1 MISLYYAINLIVN
14 FLLLFTIVKC
24 ILHKNIIESLLF
36 SIVAN
41 TLSMYLSLCLA
52 TPLLLS
58 PLTLSLGWFIYTQRS
73 RLKLKGETDS
83 FIISTFLIFIFLFV
97 ITIPRN
103 FKFMAWDE
111 FSCWAYKSKWMF
123 TNLRIWEQ
131 GEIQY
136 FAEYPPILHILH
148 LQAGIFTNFQF
159 NEFIVVSSQ
168 IILFFIL
175 LADLWIAPTK
185 VSKISSVIGFFVSL
199 SCIYAFGFTL
209 MTVVPDL
216 LLGTL
221 FANVLLRVALCKHTK
236 YEYLQICSLLSFISL
251 LKPTG
256 IVFTIIVLGFFIL
269 KHGLRIRNFYLLIL
283 IPAFLFTSSWQIMI
297 YMNKLNPDSY
307 TVFGIFKKIIDRFS
321 HSSESADVASGLDAR
336 SYNYARVAF
345 KMFTDF
351 FSGDIRFGTPFL
363 ILLILGLLAVRPH
376 RRTILYFAI
385 TFVFYESIIFLT
397 YIFLMSD
404 FEAENTAS
412 HARYSAT
419 FLMPFAWLL
428 LRKWAETVRPASLSV
443 FMVLVSMIMSFLG
456 SNFFNEFQNRQPY
469 KDNVQ
474 SRENAVK
481 AVSGLDYLPKD
492 KFLFVDQNSLSLGYS
507 RLIFSYQ
514 IAPNLVEMSC
524 WSFGKPYFDGDIWT
538 CNVPMSEILLGIDY
552 VIVQFADSVFYE
564 KLSTDGIAY
573 DKEMSQ
579 GIFKVK
585 ILGKT
590 IELYSVGE

>member
-1 MISLYYAINLIVN
+1 MTSLYFAINFIVN
-14 FLLLFTIVKC
+14 FLLFFTIVKF
-24 ILHKNIIESLLF
+24 ILRKNIIESLIF
-36 SIVAN
+36 SIVTN
-41 TLSMYLSLCLA
+41 TLSIYLSLCLA

-58 PLTLSLGWFIYTQRS
+58 AITIYLSWFIYTQRS
-73 RLKLKGETDS
+73 RLTLKGETDF
-83 FIISTFLIFIFLFV
+83 FIISTFLMFILIFV

-103 FKFMAWDE
+103 FKFMSWDE
-111 FSCWAYKSKWMF
+111 FSCWAYKSKWLF
-123 TNLRIWEQ
+123 NNLRIWEQ

-148 LQAGIFTNFQF
+148 LQTGIFTNFQF
-159 NEFIVVSSQ
+159 NEFLVVTSQ
-168 IILFFIL
+168 IILFLVL
-175 LADLWIAPTK
+175 LADLWIAPGK
-185 VSKISSVIGFFVSL
+185 VSKISSIVGFLISL

-216 LLGTL
+216 LLGAL
-221 FANVLLRVALCKHTK
+221 FANVLLRVAVCKHTK
-236 YEYLQICSLLSFISL
+236 FEYLYICFLLSFILL

-256 IVFTIIVLGFFIL
+256 IIFTIIVIGFFIL
-269 KHGLRIRNFYLLIL
+269 KYGLKIRYFYLLIL
-283 IPAFLFTSSWQIMI
+283 IPTFLFTLSWQIMI
-297 YMNKLNPDSY
+297 YLNKLNPGSY
-307 TVFGIFKKIIDRFS
+307 TIFGILKKIVDRFN
-321 HSSESADVASGLDAR
+321 HSSDATDMASGLEAR
-336 SYNYARVAF
+336 SHNYVRVAF

-351 FSGDIRFGTPFL
+351 FTGDIRFGTPFL
-363 ILLILGLLAVRPH
+363 ILLILGLLAVKPNRSS
-376 RRTILYFAI
+376 ILYFFTA
-385 TFVFYESIIFLT
+385 FVFYESIIFLT

-419 FLMPFAWLL
+419 FLLPFAWLL
-428 LRKWAETVRPASLSV
+428 LRKWAETIRPIVLSV
-443 FMVLVSMIMSFLG
+443 FMVLVSLIMSFLG

-474 SRENAVK
+474 SRENALK

-514 IAPNLVEMSC
+514 MAPNLVEMSC

-538 CNVPMSEILLGIDY
+538 CDVPMSEILLGIDY
-552 VIVQFADSVFYE
+552 VIVQFADSGFYK
-564 KLSTDGIAY
+564 KLLTDGITY
-573 DKEMSQ
+573 NKEMSQ

-585 ILGKT
+585 ILGNKV
-590 IELYSVGE
+590 ELHSVGE